1 MSRAKAKKPVARKPQ
16 RRKAVVRRGKTKLID
31 RMVDMLPISREAAYK
46 VTSYGI
52 IAGVGVI
59 ALGAATLA
67 GIPQWIGLQAGEVAG
82 RAGFEVAKY
91 EVSGIKRMKPD
102 DVYLI
107 MDQQNGKPLFN
118 VDLDEVRDSLLG
130 LGWVADAKV
139 SRQMPD
145 RLVATIVERAPAA
158 VWQNGDELSL
168 IDVEGNVIEK
178 VSADRMP
185 DLPLLV
191 GPGANDHVL
200 EFATLIS
207 AAPALKRSLA
217 GGQWRGN
224 RRWDIRFKTGELLSL
239 PEGAAAA
246 KKAFGK
252 FATLD
257 GTRRLLGRNIVRFD
271 MRDPSRIVMKLP
283 DGGSA
288 AASTKDKQAE
298 TAKPEKREEG

>member
-1 MSRAKAKKPVARKPQ
+1 MSRGKAKKPVARRPARKVTAQ
-16 RRKAVVRRGKTKLID
+16 RNKARLID
-31 RMVDMLPISREAAYK
+31 KMVDMLPISREAAYK
-46 VTSYGI
+46 LSSYVVIGA
-52 IAGVGVI
+52 AGVL
-59 ALGAATLA
+59 ALGAATWV
-67 GIPQWIGLQAGEVAG
+67 GIPQMVGNELGEVAG

-91 EVSGIKRMKPD
+91 EVSGIKRMSPD
-102 DVYLI
+102 DAYLI

-118 VDLDEVRDSLLG
+118 VDLDAVRDSLLG

-145 RLVATIVERAPAA
+145 RLVATIVERVPAA
-158 VWQNGDELSL
+158 VWRNGDELSL
-168 IDVEGNVIEK
+168 IDADGNVIET

-191 GPGANDHVL
+191 GPGANDHVR
-200 EFATLIS
+200 EFTSLIS
-207 AAPALKRSLA
+207 VAPALKRSLA

-224 RRWDIRFKTGELLSL
+224 RRWDIRFKTGELLAL
-239 PEGAAAA
+239 PEGEAAS
-246 KKAFGK
+246 KKAFAK

-283 DGGSA
+283 DGGTT

-298 TAKPEKREEG
+298 TGPDKKQDEG